1 MMSPRNTMDMSQFW
15 ETMTPYFND
24 LDFETA
30 YKMRRFAEKAT
41 AFPPELSFRDYDPDL
56 DGDDGSSGHG
66 RSGKKTGKKTKF
78 MHRTAALVKAKAD
91 VEKRKKAGKLSQA
104 DADREIESLEL
115 AEDVFLG
122 DVSEKQKTQVHFIDA
137 LELIADT
144 YGEEARQKE
153 FPDEPDIVVKALLRT
168 AAGSASVTLGS
179 VSGNTSSLKSKA
191 TSAGSP
197 ILVDWEAGADET
209 SFHNA
214 MSMSMDPSVVVDGLR
229 AQVCNSRSKKAH
241 AFPFHLTC
249 H

>member
-56 DGDDGSSGHG
+56 DGDDGSSGNG

-168 AAGSASVTLGS
+168 AAG
-179 VSGNTSSLKSKA
+179 
-191 TSAGSP
+191 
-197 ILVDWEAGADET
+197 
-209 SFHNA
+209 
-214 MSMSMDPSVVVDGLR
+214 
-229 AQVCNSRSKKAH
+229 
-241 AFPFHLTC
+241 
-249 H
+249 